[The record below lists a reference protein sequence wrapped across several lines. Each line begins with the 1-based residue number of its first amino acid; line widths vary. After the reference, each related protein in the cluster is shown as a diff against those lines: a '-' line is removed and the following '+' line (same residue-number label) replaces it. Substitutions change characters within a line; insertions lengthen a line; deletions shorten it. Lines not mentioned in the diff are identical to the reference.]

1 MTQHT
6 LIGRTAEELGWFER
20 RSFVKA
26 AGLWV
31 MMGSFSGAKAANRT
45 NVVERMGDVQLNGS
59 RLLPQQGIEVGDQIE
74 TGPDT
79 SLVFVLG
86 DAAFQV
92 RQNTRML
99 VEGEASS
106 STVNKLLLLAGGVVS
121 VWRKGIQ
128 RQVVSQNLTAG
139 IRGTGVYAEI
149 FASQGGRSYF
159 CNCYGTVD
167 VASGADS
174 VLSQSDYHQSFWGE
188 VTPVNGRRITP
199 AGAINHVDEE
209 LEMLAALLQQ
219 QTAWQMAGRKGVKD
233 GKGYMEQQPDEM
245 HPAAMPKK

>member
-1 MTQHT
+1 MKAHT
-6 LIGRTAEELGWFER
+6 LLGRSAAELGWFER
-20 RSFVKA
+20 RSFLKA
-26 AGLWV
+26 AASWSL
-31 MMGSFSGAKAANRT
+31 MGSFPGAIAANRS
-45 NVVERMGDVQLNGS
+45 NVVEQMGDVLLNGA

-74 TGPDT
+74 TGPGT

-92 RQNTRML
+92 RQNSRML
-99 VEGEASS
+99 VEGEVSS

-128 RQVVSQNLTAG
+128 RQVVTQNLTAG
-139 IRGTGVYAEI
+139 IRGTGVYTEI
-149 FASQGGRSYF
+149 FADQGGRSYL
-159 CNCYGTVD
+159 CNCYGTVA
-167 VASGADS
+167 VANGNDAF
-174 VLSQSDYHQSFWGE
+174 LSQSEYHQSFWGE
-188 VTPVNGRRITP
+188 VTPVNGRSLTP

-209 LEMLAALLQQ
+209 LEMLAALIDQR
-219 QTAWQMAGRKGVKD
+219 TAWQIAGRKGVKD